1 MFSPRQARDQHAHLQ
16 ERLRE
21 RRRFLAGK
29 CEHRADLEIVATLHH
44 QAQMGTESRLEE
56 PEPEPTTT
64 TTTTTTAAAAAAAA
78 AAAGGGGGG
87 GGAAPSAAAPHEG
100 GGFMFLPKGVE
111 GESGGGAKEPMSF
124 IPKQV
129 RK

>member
-64 TTTTTTAAAAAAAA
+64 TATTAGG
-78 AAAGGGGGG
+78 GGGGGG
-87 GGAAPSAAAPHEG
+87 GGAAAAPSAAAPQEG

-111 GESGGGAKEPMSF
+111 GESGGGAKGPMSF

>member
-1 MFSPRQARDQHAHLQ
+1 MFIK
-16 ERLRE
+16 ERLRK

-64 TTTTTTAAAAAAAA
+64 TATTAGGG
-78 AAAGGGGGG
+78 GGGGGG
-87 GGAAPSAAAPHEG
+87 GGAAAPSAAAPQEG

-111 GESGGGAKEPMSF
+111 GESGGGAKGPMSF